1 MIRALCRN
9 QTFMLS
15 ALDGSIMYT
24 KPNDVNEIEE
34 KFTTDPTYAMAVAA
48 GALEPIKTDK
58 QAQKKAD
65 EGKGKA
71 NTPINPPVDTNDKA
85 NDAK

>member
-1 MIRALCRN
+1 MIRALCKN
-9 QTFMLS
+9 QTFMLT
-15 ALDGSIMYT
+15 ALDGSTMFT

-34 KFTTDPTYAMAVAA
+34 KFTVDPTYKMAVAA
-48 GALEPIKTDK
+48 GALEPFKTDK

-65 EGKGKA
+65 KGNDESNA
-71 NTPINPPVDTNDKA
+71 QTNTNDKA

>member
-1 MIRALCRN
+1 MIRALCKN

-15 ALDGSIMYT
+15 VLDGSVMFT

-34 KFTTDPTYAMAVAA
+34 KFTADPTYRMAVEA

-58 QAQKKAD
+58 KKAD
-65 EGKGKA
+65 ETK
-71 NTPINPPVDTNDKA
+71 TPTKNNEKA